1 MMGFGIK
8 ILKADDSSNVACQ
21 ALRLIGNLCADDG
34 RHSILES
41 VYLWPDC

>member
-8 ILKADDSSNVACQ
+8 ILKADNSSNVACQ

-34 RHSILES
+34 RHLTPETC
-41 VYLWPDC
+41 VPLA